1 MTARLGFRKGAAAA
15 LAALL
20 LSGCVAL
27 PIGTFDDATVTP
39 GPVQV
44 RQGFYFQHGAPL
56 LLPGEA
62 ERMNRVLRELA
73 LRSQD
78 EVILTFGATGSD
90 DLDHQRIA
98 AMQGIIA
105 SNPARLSVIGP
116 LAEAPDPDRPDVVLL
131 QVRLFNRLL
140 VTCPVNGVPIS
151 EEALNPQVPG
161 YGCANTVNVAE
172 MAAKKGDLTAPR
184 RLTGSDGVT
193 SVRAVERYRAG
204 EVTIA
209 PLETTT
215 N

>member
-1 MTARLGFRKGAAAA
+1 MAFISGFRTMLAAGA
-15 LAALL
+15 AALL

-44 RQGFYFQHGAPL
+44 RQSFYFQNGAPL

-73 LRSQD
+73 LRPQD
-78 EVILTFGATGSD
+78 EVILSFGATGSD
-90 DLDHQRIA
+90 ELDYQRIA
-98 AMQGIIA
+98 AMRGIIA

-116 LAEAPDPDRPDVVLL
+116 LAPAPTPDRPDIVLL

-140 VTCPVNGVPIS
+140 VTCPVNGVPIG

-161 YGCANTVNVAE
+161 YGCANAVNVAE
-172 MAAKKGDLTAPR
+172 MAAEKGDLTAPR
-184 RLTGSDGVT
+184 RLVGSDAIP
-193 SVRAVERYRAG
+193 SVRAVERYRLG
-204 EVTIA
+204 DVTIA